1 MDWGVKNMYWVSL
14 PTAIALTFSLLISA
28 GAISSAYT
36 GPPDS
41 SIPIILGC
49 VAIALY
55 AWAVFLHHKA
65 FIHLGVK
72 HAILSTLFWLTILMI
87 VIPNLVMML
96 LLYGDNLAFVLAP
109 LGIILLPMMFVYYL
123 LPYWVFGGELFLD
136 ETVIAP
142 EGVAGIMASVL
153 VWAVLTVVV
162 VFVTSVFAGVF
173 KSQSQGGI

>member
-1 MDWGVKNMYWVSL
+1 MYWKSF
-14 PTAIALTFSLLISA
+14 PTAIVLTFSLLIAA

-36 GPPDS
+36 GPPDT
-41 SIPIILGC
+41 SIPFILGC

-96 LLYGDNLAFVLAP
+96 LLYGGNLAFVLAP

-123 LPYWVFGGELFLD
+123 LPYWVFGEKLFLD

-142 EGVAGIMASVL
+142 EGMTGIFASMIVWVVIIIAMFLLMSLLAGAFRQL
-153 VWAVLTVVV
+153 QQANT
-162 VFVTSVFAGVF
+162 
-173 KSQSQGGI
+173 

>member
-1 MDWGVKNMYWVSL
+1 MYWKSL
-14 PTAIALTFSLLISA
+14 PTAIVLTFSFLIAA
-28 GAISSAYT
+28 GAISLAYT

-41 SIPIILGC
+41 SIPFILGC

-96 LLYGDNLAFVLAP
+96 LLYGGNLAFVLAP

-123 LPYWVFGGELFLD
+123 LPYWIFGEEFFLD
-136 ETVIAP
+136 ETVISP
-142 EGVAGIMASVL
+142 EGMAGIMASVL
-153 VWAVLTVVV
+153 VWAVVIII
-162 VFVTSVFAGVF
+162 VFLLLSLLAGALGRLRQL
-173 KSQSQGGI
+173 ST